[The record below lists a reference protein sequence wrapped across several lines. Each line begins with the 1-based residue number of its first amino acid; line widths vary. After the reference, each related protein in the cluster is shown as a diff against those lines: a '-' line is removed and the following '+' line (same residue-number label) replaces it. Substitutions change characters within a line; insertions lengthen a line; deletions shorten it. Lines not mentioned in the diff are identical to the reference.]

1 MTVSTIGS
9 RSARPDKAMRG
20 LTANELDAVTGGAVA
35 GGGGGG
41 PDLVGDAHGVP
52 IRPAEF
58 VILTTSNKSS
68 RP

>member
-1 MTVSTIGS
+1 MTVTTI
-9 RSARPDKAMRG
+9 RSKSGEPGEAMRG
-20 LTANELDAVTGGAVA
+20 LTGNELDAVTGGAVA